1 MKVKETNMSL
11 SRKLSLGA
19 QNDNHNNPMGET
31 TDKTTNTNSVDGAN
45 NNKNKN
51 KMTKRTL

>member
-1 MKVKETNMSL
+1 MKVKERNMSL

-19 QNDNHNNPMGET
+19 QNDNHNNPMGEA
-31 TDKTTNTNSVDGAN
+31 TDKTTNTNIDDGAN
-45 NNKNKN
+45 NNKN